1 MEEAIQKEEKLIGKV
16 THFFNKIGVAVLELT
31 KDSLKVGE
39 TIHFK
44 GGERDFEQ
52 KVESMQI
59 EHNEVSEAKK
69 GESFGLKVEQAV
81 REGDQV
87 FKVLE

>member
-1 MEEAIQKEEKLIGKV
+1 MEEVPQKEEKLLGKV

-31 KDSLKVGE
+31 EDSLKVGE
-39 TIHFK
+39 TLHFK

-52 KVESMQI
+52 KVDSMQI
-59 EHNEVSEAKK
+59 EHENVPEAKK
-69 GESFGLKVEQAV
+69 GESIGLKVEQAV